1 MYSRNN
7 GRWGGKL
14 FWCGAFDME
23 SHKVVEVHTYE
34 EAMIRG
40 FNSYWAFTDDDP
52 VVADQLLSEGIWV
65 FFTVSEV
72 DGSISVGEEV
82 CGDEPENFDRE
93 AVRKEIASQIQT
105 RNGAHTKGA
114 TEVDCATY
122 NGEKFSYG
130 LTYVNESIDC
140 ILAVAT
146 AAEVEHAGGDPVLCL
161 LGDSKYIIQDYNEQS
176 QVFEEYEGFEVFHIK
191 EDGSF
196 EYWTAPSAMNETD
209 NEMIG
214 PNGTTTKAILR
225 KITIDKK

>member
-34 EAMIRG
+34 EAYIRD
-40 FNSYWAFTDDDP
+40 FNSYWAFTDDEP

-65 FFTVSEV
+65 FFVVSEF

-105 RNGAHTKGA
+105 RNGSHTKGA
-114 TEVDCATY
+114 TADDHGSY
-122 NGEKFSYG
+122 LGEKFTYG
-130 LTYVNESIDC
+130 LTHIHENVGAIF
-140 ILAVAT
+140 AVAT
-146 AAEVEHAGGDPVLCL
+146 IAEVEHAGGDPMQLL
-161 LGDSKYIIQDYNEQS
+161 LGDSKYIIEHSDD
-176 QVFEEYEGFEVFHIK
+176 EYVGFEIFKV
-191 EDGSF
+191 EADGSIS
-196 EYWTAPSAMNETD
+196 YPNATAEDAQELF
-209 NEMIG
+209 G
-214 PNGTTTKAILR
+214 PNGSVTKAIMR
-225 KITIDKK
+225 DITIDKK